1 MSIDLLPSN
10 GKLSQ
15 FFSLTRHF
23 CRGAAEALLKAQA
36 PHLL

>member
-23 CRGAAEALLKAQA
+23 CRGAAVSTLMKA
-36 PHLL
+36 